1 MQAKILRF
9 LQEKEVRPVGSN
21 QKVKVDVRIMAAT
34 NRDLETEYQKGTFR
48 RIFISASTLSR
59 FTCRHLRERRSDIPI
74 LVNWFLERLAPER
87 NASVTSAAMKAL
99 LAYDWPG

>member
-34 NRDLETEYQKGTFR
+34 NRDLETGNIRKGRFAK
-48 RIFISASTLSR
+48 ISFSASTS
-59 FTCRHLRERRSDIPI
+59 
-74 LVNWFLERLAPER
+74 
-87 NASVTSAAMKAL
+87 
-99 LAYDWPG
+99 